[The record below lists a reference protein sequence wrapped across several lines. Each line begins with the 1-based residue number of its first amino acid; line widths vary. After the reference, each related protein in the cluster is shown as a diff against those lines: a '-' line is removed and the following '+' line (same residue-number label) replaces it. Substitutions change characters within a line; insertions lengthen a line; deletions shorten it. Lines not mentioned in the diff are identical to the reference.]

1 MRKTLGGLL
10 LTISIMAIA
19 ASAQA
24 SPAVVLVSGFDTT
37 TPFSTSAPSCAGQ
50 EGETWSPPT
59 GVAAALKQAGH
70 TVFTAPTL
78 QSETSPPAPCLGP
91 GQVAP
96 PAAATID
103 TNGDIDANGR
113 ALIALFQ
120 FLASNYGVT
129 SVQLVGHSD
138 GGLWSRSAIG
148 QMDADATD
156 PLTVQSLTTMGTPH
170 TGSFGADLAVTLNNG
185 ACDFSNEIEQLICE
199 GMLDVIQAEFSD
211 LGPATIEQL
220 TSSFLQGWNQKQAIG
235 CSVSVLGGT
244 YVDLPLPGYRYYDP
258 NDGIVG
264 IASAHATAAKS
275 LFGQPIPAPG
285 FATTGGAS
293 FPVVH
298 SAVLNFLSSNDL
310 LNQAGISATVVQY
323 VQASAAGKPCVAAG
337 APPSPTTTEIP
348 PPPSVGFHSL
358 EASSGGTAAGGG
370 TLLRPVARQA
380 VVLGRGASLR
390 CRGRKIAATPLLG
403 SRRARVAFPRCGRAL
418 RVKGGRALALRPD
431 RRRKPLVSHDGTR
444 LQVSVRGPALRGLR
458 VEMRAGKGWRVV
470 KRRGATTLPAATRGR
485 VTVRAT
491 GRTRDGRRV
500 TAVAHVNARPRN

>member
-1 MRKTLGGLL
+1 MRKSLGGLV
-10 LTISIMAIA
+10 LTISILAFA
-19 ASAQA
+19 GTAHAT
-24 SPAVVLVSGFDTT
+24 PAVVLVSGFDTT
-37 TPFSTSAPSCAGQ
+37 TPFSTSAPNCAGK
-50 EGETWSPPT
+50 EGETWNPST
-59 GVAAALKQAGH
+59 GVAAALKGAGY

-78 QSETSPPAPCLGP
+78 QSGTTPPAPCLGT
-91 GQVAP
+91 GQTAP

-120 FLASNYGVT
+120 FLATNYGVT
-129 SVQLVGHSD
+129 SVQLVGHTD

-148 QMDADATD
+148 QMDANAVD

-185 ACDFSNEIEQLICE
+185 TCDFSNEIEQLLCE

-244 YVDLPLPGYRYYDP
+244 YVDFPLPGYRYYTPD
-258 NDGIVG
+258 DGIVG

-275 LFGQPIPAPG
+275 IFGQPIPAPG

-298 SAVLNFLSSNDL
+298 SAVLTFLSPNTL
-310 LNQAGISATVVQY
+310 LNQAGISATVLQY
-323 VQASAAGKPCVAAG
+323 VKAGAAGKPCVVAG
-337 APPSPTTTEIP
+337 APSSPTTTELP
-348 PPPSVGFHSL
+348 PPASAGFHSL
-358 EASSGGTAAGGG
+358 EAASGATAASRG
-370 TLLRPVARQA
+370 TLSRPVAGQA
-380 VVLGRGASLR
+380 VLLGRGASLR
-390 CRGRKIAATPLLG
+390 CNGRKIAATPLLG
-403 SRRARVAFPRCGRAL
+403 ARQARVGFPRCKRAL

-431 RRRKPLVSHDGTR
+431 RRRVLLARHDGTR
-444 LQVSVRGPALRGLR
+444 LQLSVRGPKLRGLR
-458 VEMRAGKGWRVV
+458 VQAQVGKRWRAV
-470 KRRGATTLPAATRGR
+470 KPRGSTKLAATRGR

-491 GRTRDGRRV
+491 GKTRDGRRL
-500 TAVAHVNARPRN
+500 TAVTHVNARERR